1 MVKSKFRKHK
11 KVVRPEKVVPLPVK
25 QEKRQVFRGV
35 SKSAKITLTDE
46 DQVIYVYEIDAA
58 REVSE
63 VVNVSYQILINGS
76 WVTILRFDSE
86 HGFLHGH
93 RRISSGDEREIVFTA
108 GVKRKGTPHRWLTW
122 SVDYIK
128 KNYLNYKRAFLKR
141 SRGFDKVG

>member
-35 SKSAKITLTDE
+35 SKSAKITLTGE
-46 DQVIYVYEIDAA
+46 DQVIYVYEIDVA

-76 WVTILRFDSE
+76 WVT
-86 HGFLHGH
+86 
-93 RRISSGDEREIVFTA
+93 
-108 GVKRKGTPHRWLTW
+108 
-122 SVDYIK
+122 
-128 KNYLNYKRAFLKR
+128 
-141 SRGFDKVG
+141 